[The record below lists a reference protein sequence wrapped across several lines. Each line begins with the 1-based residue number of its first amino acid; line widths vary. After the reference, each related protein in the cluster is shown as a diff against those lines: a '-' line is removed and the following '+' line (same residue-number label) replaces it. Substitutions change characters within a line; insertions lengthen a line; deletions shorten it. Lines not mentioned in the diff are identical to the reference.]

1 MSEELRS
8 LIANAM
14 TDLNPGDQDNQPVE
28 ADSEALDDS
37 DFEVEDAVELEDEAT
52 EDLVDSEDDET
63 EVEDEDSEEADDE
76 PADKEDVHTVKVNG
90 EVLEVSLKELK
101 AGYQRQADYTR
112 EKQALKKQIE
122 EFEEVSGTLVEA
134 YEGLQSLEQAWEE
147 NPVTVL
153 TQFFSTTENPTYA
166 MALTIKEL
174 AVANLLDQDFLD
186 MFGVTSDVKRQWAQ
200 ETQSTRVQQEQ
211 QATGSRRE
219 QELAAAQEELE
230 IQKAI
235 AEYDRQID
243 EILDAEGLDFTVK
256 QRAAF
261 RKELATYAAE
271 NELTNLKAAYKAFK
285 YEEAQTKKKA
295 AAKTAAKAKD
305 KKAASVV
312 ARSGSGADG
321 ASAVKDS
328 SDLTSVIKAAMQDTQ
343 ANLAK

>member
-1 MSEELRS
+1 MSEELRN
-8 LIANAM
+8 LIATAM
-14 TDLNPGDQDNQPVE
+14 TDLNPGEQDNQEVTPD
-28 ADSEALDDS
+28 AEALDDS
-37 DFEVEDAVELEDEAT
+37 EYEVDTEEVEAEADEVEAED
-52 EDLVDSEDDET
+52 T
-63 EVEDEDSEEADDE
+63 EVEDDESEDSDEDGDE
-76 PADKEDVHTVKVNG
+76 PAKAGDLHTVKVNG

-147 NPVTVL
+147 DQVSVIA
-153 TQFFSTTENPTYA
+153 QFFSNTDNPTYA
-166 MALTIKEL
+166 MALTIREL

-186 MFGVTSDVKRQWAQ
+186 MFGVTSDVRRQWSQ
-200 ETQSTRVQQEQ
+200 ETQASRA
-211 QATGSRRE
+211 QAQGKAAGTRRE

-230 IQKAI
+230 IQNAI

-243 EILDAEGLDFTVK
+243 EILESEGLDFTVK

-261 RKELATYAAE
+261 RKELASYAAE

-285 YEEAQTKKKA
+285 YEETQAKKKV
-295 AAKTAAKAKD
+295 AAKTAEKAKN

-321 ASAVKDS
+321 ASAVQDS

-343 ANLAK
+343 ANLAR

>member
-8 LIANAM
+8 LIATAM
-14 TDLNPGDQDNQPVE
+14 TDLNPGDQDNQPSE
-28 ADSEALDDS
+28 PDTEALDDS
-37 DFEVEDAVELEDEAT
+37 EYEVEDQVEVEDEAT
-52 EDLVDSEDDET
+52 DEVEESDET
-63 EVEDEDSEEADDE
+63 EVEDDEDSEEADDE

-122 EFEEVSGTLVEA
+122 EFEQVSGTLVEA

-147 NPVTVL
+147 NPITVL
-153 TQFFSTTENPTYA
+153 SQFFSTTENPTYA

-174 AVANLLDQDFLD
+174 AVANLLEQDFLD
-186 MFGVTSDVKRQWAQ
+186 MFGVTSDVKRQWSQ

-211 QATGSRRE
+211 KATGSRRE

-261 RKELATYAAE
+261 RKELATYAAD

-285 YEEAQTKKKA
+285 YEETQTKKKA

-321 ASAVKDS
+321 ASSVKDS

>member
-8 LIANAM
+8 LINSAM
-14 TDLNPGDQDNQPVE
+14 SDLNPGDQDNQETV

-37 DFEVEDAVELEDEAT
+37 DYEVEDSV
-52 EDLVDSEDDET
+52 
-63 EVEDEDSEEADDE
+63 EVEDTEEVSEDESEADDESEDQEEADDE
-76 PADKEDVHTVKVNG
+76 PADKGELHTVKVNG
-90 EVLEVSLKELK
+90 EILEVSLKELK

-112 EKQALKKQIE
+112 EKQALKQQIA

-153 TQFFSTTENPTYA
+153 AQFFSNTENPTYS

-186 MFGVTSDVKRQWAQ
+186 MFGVTPDVKRQWAQ

-211 QATGSRRE
+211 KATGSRRE

-230 IQKAI
+230 IQRAI

-243 EILDAEGLDFTVK
+243 EILESEGLDLTVK
-256 QRAAF
+256 QRATF
-261 RKELATYAAE
+261 RKELAAYAAE

-312 ARSGSGADG
+312 ARSGSGSDG
-321 ASAVKDS
+321 ASPVSDN
-328 SDLTSVIKAAMQDTQ
+328 SDLTSVIKAAMQDAQ
-343 ANLAK
+343 ANLAR